1 MSLTKTVCRSRPN
14 VLFQKMVLKLE
25 STTAE
30 SNEKVPV
37 QIKFDNLGENSP
49 FLKTIHP
56 DGTKQKKKYR
66 FCNFCIILKVILR

>member
-66 FCNFCIILKVILR
+66 FSYFCYYTKSSL

>member
-1 MSLTKTVCRSRPN
+1 MLINITEYVSLSKTVCRSRPN

-25 STTAE
+25 STTAD

-37 QIKFDNLGENSP
+37 QIKFNSLGENSP

-56 DGTKQKKKYR
+56 DGSKKKKKYR
-66 FCNFCIILKVILR
+66 F